1 MAHLGK
7 YHFTMRKSYG
17 VMIFWFLFF
26 GYPNMFLLRDWLD
39 GNILGLFIALLL
51 WSPAFYMLADC
62 IRSRIN
68 VYEKGLVYQSLFR
81 RKVVE
86 FTPRLQMYIVRFLEQ
101 KYFGWKTVRY
111 ISIRFKQNQEVIKI
125 PISFLN
131 LGKLAD
137 ELLQYQQQFMLP
149 VMEHAFRNGK
159 TQNFGVVELNAKWIA
174 SRDKKIPLSLLRKI
188 KINNGYLEIYTDLHT
203 GHKLYKATK
212 YAVLTDIANL
222 DILLDLLDVPKD
234 NLEEEFIIVWENF

>member
-1 MAHLGK
+1 MAAPVHRSSKWRASGCLHTIGSKPAGYRKGHLDRVAHLGK

-101 KYFGWKTVRY
+101 KYFGWK
-111 ISIRFKQNQEVIKI
+111 
-125 PISFLN
+125 
-131 LGKLAD
+131 GKVYL
-137 ELLQYQQQFMLP
+137 YT
-149 VMEHAFRNGK
+149 FR
-159 TQNFGVVELNAKWIA
+159 
-174 SRDKKIPLSLLRKI
+174 
-188 KINNGYLEIYTDLHT
+188 
-203 GHKLYKATK
+203 TK
-212 YAVLTDIANL
+212 SGSH
-222 DILLDLLDVPKD
+222 
-234 NLEEEFIIVWENF
+234 

>member
-1 MAHLGK
+1 
-7 YHFTMRKSYG
+7 
-17 VMIFWFLFF
+17 
-26 GYPNMFLLRDWLD
+26 
-39 GNILGLFIALLL
+39 
-51 WSPAFYMLADC
+51 MLADC

-149 VMEHAFRNGK
+149 VMERAFRNGK

-174 SRDKKIPLSLLRKI
+174 SRD
-188 KINNGYLEIYTDLHT
+188 
-203 GHKLYKATK
+203 
-212 YAVLTDIANL
+212 
-222 DILLDLLDVPKD
+222 
-234 NLEEEFIIVWENF
+234 